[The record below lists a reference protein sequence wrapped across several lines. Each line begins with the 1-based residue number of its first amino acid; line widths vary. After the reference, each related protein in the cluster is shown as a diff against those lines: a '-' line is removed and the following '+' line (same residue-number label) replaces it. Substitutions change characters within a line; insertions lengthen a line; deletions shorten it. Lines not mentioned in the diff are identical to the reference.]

1 GLMSKCLRLY
11 VFPEPSAD
19 EEAENDEDHA
29 DHGQLGEFGQYL
41 FDDLTLK
48 IADFHYAAQ
57 LFCLV
62 SSIDGGDRQN
72 SRLYVFVR
80 LFSVICSEYVCP
92 GIITERFMFTNHFCV
107 RMRHDDAFLIF
118 DNDKIYAVFKNILVG
133 QRLDLFVITQI
144 ISVDQ

>member
-1 GLMSKCLRLY
+1 FIQGRIYIFPVLQDHCNLFGLIAKGFRLY

-62 SSIDGGDRQN
+62 SSIDGA
-72 SRLYVFVR
+72 
-80 LFSVICSEYVCP
+80 I
-92 GIITERFMFTNHFCV
+92 
-107 RMRHDDAFLIF
+107 A
-118 DNDKIYAVFKNILVG
+118 KIAGSMYL
-133 QRLDLFVITQI
+133 
-144 ISVDQ
+144 S